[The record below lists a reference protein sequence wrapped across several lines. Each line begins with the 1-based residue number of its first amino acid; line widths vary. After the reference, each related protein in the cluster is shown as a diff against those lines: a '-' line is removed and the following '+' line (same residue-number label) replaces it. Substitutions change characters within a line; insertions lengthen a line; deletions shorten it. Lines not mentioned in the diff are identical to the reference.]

1 MRHALFRGVR
11 EKVAH
16 SSKVCSV
23 HGCRGASLT
32 ELREQV
38 AAAGRMWGGADYDR
52 VARQFGPIHD
62 ELVARVEPSP
72 GERCLDVGTGTGEVA
87 LRAAQAGADATGV
100 DISESLLDIARGK
113 PGAELVTWEL
123 GDAQALRFGDASFD
137 VVVSCFAVIFA
148 PDQDAATSELARV
161 CRPGGRLGLTSWRPE
176 DGPHAIYKRFVPSD
190 SMAGA
195 DQWGEEA
202 HVHGLLDGAFELEI
216 EERVWHLTA
225 DSPEAAWTL
234 MSEGAPPVKAL
245 LGTLG
250 QAEAAEFRSAMI
262 ERWEGFQTEGGRVD
276 EPRRYLLV
284 TGRRR

>member
-1 MRHALFRGVR
+1 
-11 EKVAH
+11 
-16 SSKVCSV
+16 
-23 HGCRGASLT
+23 
-32 ELREQV
+32 
-38 AAAGRMWGGADYDR
+38 MWGGADYDR

-62 ELVARVEPSP
+62 ELVVRLEPSP
-72 GERCLDVGTGTGEVA
+72 GEGWLDVGTGTGEVA
-87 LRAAQAGADATGV
+87 LRAAQAGPEVTAV
-100 DISESLLDIARGK
+100 DISESLLDIAREK
-113 PGAELVTWEL
+113 PGADRVTWEL
-123 GDAQALRFGDASFD
+123 GDAQALRFEDASFD

-148 PDQDAATSELARV
+148 PDQEAAAGELARV
-161 CRPGGRLGLTSWRPE
+161 CKPSGRLGLTGWRPE
-176 DGPHAIYKRFVPSD
+176 DAPHAIYKRFVPSD

-195 DQWGEEA
+195 DQWGNEA

-245 LGTLG
+245 LGTLEA
-250 QAEAAEFRSAMI
+250 AEAAEFRAAMI
-262 ERWEGFQTEGGRVD
+262 ERWEGFQAEGGPVD

>member
-1 MRHALFRGVR
+1 
-11 EKVAH
+11 
-16 SSKVCSV
+16 
-23 HGCRGASLT
+23 
-32 ELREQV
+32 
-38 AAAGRMWGGADYDR
+38 MWGDADYDR

-62 ELVARVEPSP
+62 QLVARLVPSP
-72 GERCLDVGTGTGEVA
+72 GERWLDVGTGTGEVA
-87 LRAAQAGADATGV
+87 LRASQARAEVTAV
-100 DISESLLDIARGK
+100 DISESLLDIARDK
-113 PGAELVTWEL
+113 PGADRVSWEL
-123 GDAQALRFGDASFD
+123 GDAQGLRFEDASFD

-148 PDQDAATSELARV
+148 PDQEAATAELARV
-161 CRPGGRLGLTSWRPE
+161 CKPAGRLGLTSWRPE

-195 DQWGEEA
+195 DRWGDEA

-225 DSPEAAWTL
+225 DSPEAAWRL

-245 LGTLG
+245 LGKLEP
-250 QAEAAEFRSAMI
+250 AEAAEFRAAMI
-262 ERWEGFQTEGGRVD
+262 GRWEGFETEGGRLD